1 MKHLTDYQANLLDNE
16 TNFWS
21 GHICIFVANCL
32 SCFFHPYKLV
42 GKKAY
47 NLSNMYTKLLL
58 NGDGRHTYSPCKNLC
73 FHFVSENHTATLG
86 VVSGICKLPAYLMHL
101 HIISVGQQQKRKEKN
116 SKKRKES
123 NISNIC
129 ICVVRKHGQV
139 RIWLSSL
146 APPLP
151 PNPQAPSWVLE
162 NPTKTSVH
170 IQHRNP
176 KILKISRASMWIEK
190 KNQTKIPPPKQNQY
204 ASGLRPCG
212 LAIFGSRLETG
223 KQFK

>member
-1 MKHLTDYQANLLDNE
+1 MLPL
-16 TNFWS
+16 
-21 GHICIFVANCL
+21 C
-32 SCFFHPYKLV
+32 V
-42 GKKAY
+42 GKPHCYSRSCIWDMQVASIFNASAY
-47 NLSNMYTKLLL
+47 NICRAATK
-58 NGDGRHTYSPCKNLC
+58 
-73 FHFVSENHTATLG
+73 
-86 VVSGICKLPAYLMHL
+86 
-101 HIISVGQQQKRKEKN
+101 KERKN

-123 NISNIC
+123 NISNIY
-129 ICVVRKHGQV
+129 IYIYVVKKHGQV

-176 KILKISRASMWIEK
+176 KILEISRASMWIEK